1 MADKD
6 SQAKPGFTG
15 NMRKAFRK
23 LCHNAGAG
31 VNLVNL
37 VPSDNYLSVL
47 CGGLKVIFMALQQT
61 DHYRKDIYNALE
73 DLPFI
78 LTDHAAMVELN
89 RSDEELHRRVAAL
102 YTSLFKLMEAIFS
115 WFLKGSLG
123 GGPLFTEICTVGQAK
138 HSELVRQYLQGN
150 WAVCDVTQSPL
161 LRVARAIKLYS
172 SYVGT
177 NIKPCRNRS
186 PDLLKPLQVLGN
198 AQK

>member
-6 SQAKPGFTG
+6 GQAKPGFTG

-61 DHYRKDIYNALE
+61 DRYRKDIYNALE

-78 LTDHAAMVELN
+78 LTDHAAMVELD

-123 GGPLFTEICTVGQAK
+123 RGLPVHRDLHCRTSKAFRAGDTESAGKLGGLRRDAEFFVTC
-138 HSELVRQYLQGN
+138 SS
-150 WAVCDVTQSPL
+150 CDQTIFIVHW
-161 LRVARAIKLYS
+161 Y
-172 SYVGT
+172 
-177 NIKPCRNRS
+177 
-186 PDLLKPLQVLGN
+186 
-198 AQK
+198 